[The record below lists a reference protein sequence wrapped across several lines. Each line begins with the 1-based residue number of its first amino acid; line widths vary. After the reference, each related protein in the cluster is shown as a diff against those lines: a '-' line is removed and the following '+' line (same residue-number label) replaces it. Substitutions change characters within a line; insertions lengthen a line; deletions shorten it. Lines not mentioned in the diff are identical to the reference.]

1 MTARRNVLLIRTSP
15 RNHHNPIGRFLLR
28 QFIRTRFPLPL
39 GRLCNPRRTAS
50 WTGST
55 SKSRISF
62 TRTSNR
68 IGREFSNSK
77 SRNTRSSP
85 SNRRTRLKNSKS
97 SSSIRRKRNNY
108 RISMRKSRNSSRKNN
123 SRNVRIRRPSL
134 KRRRTILQLISLNR
148 ALRFL
153 VSQTLGRLSLR
164 SARTGNCSRLG
175 LPMPEEFQPYND
187 YCQIET

>member
-62 TRTSNR
+62 TRT
-68 IGREFSNSK
+68 
-77 SRNTRSSP
+77 